1 MKHFLRFGSIFTM
14 LAVGFTLNAFAA
26 TTDDATLGSIQE
38 DVMNYLEM
46 NHPDIEFGTQE
57 YIEYISDV
65 VMFDSDK
72 ELTELSNYEDIQFY
86 CAEYLHEL
94 DEQQLNGDLKGDV
107 PFIPSDDF
115 SKRTI
120 AEIQKEVEEKAKID
134 EIAYQQAKNSRP
146 NMIASNYSASAAAKY
161 AKSHATRYNPMFNAH
176 SKDCTN
182 FVSQCVEAGG
192 IRMARP
198 SSVSVGITNTT
209 KYWYSDPIGINWGE
223 SSSWVNV
230 DDFYTYCINKAN
242 ADKYVFT
249 SLSDLEKKVQVGD
262 VVQIQMNGSNW
273 YHSVIISDYNKSKG
287 GYLYCGHSK
296 NKLDEPI
303 SSLGSQTGYRIIRF

>member
-86 CAEYLHEL
+86 CVEYLHEL

-115 SKRTI
+115 SNNCG
-120 AEIQKEVEEKAKID
+120 
-134 EIAYQQAKNSRP
+134 NSER
-146 NMIASNYSASAAAKY
+146 SRR
-161 AKSHATRYNPMFNAH
+161 KSENR
-176 SKDCTN
+176 
-182 FVSQCVEAGG
+182 
-192 IRMARP
+192 
-198 SSVSVGITNTT
+198 
-209 KYWYSDPIGINWGE
+209 
-223 SSSWVNV
+223 
-230 DDFYTYCINKAN
+230 
-242 ADKYVFT
+242 
-249 SLSDLEKKVQVGD
+249 
-262 VVQIQMNGSNW
+262 
-273 YHSVIISDYNKSKG
+273 
-287 GYLYCGHSK
+287 
-296 NKLDEPI
+296 
-303 SSLGSQTGYRIIRF
+303 